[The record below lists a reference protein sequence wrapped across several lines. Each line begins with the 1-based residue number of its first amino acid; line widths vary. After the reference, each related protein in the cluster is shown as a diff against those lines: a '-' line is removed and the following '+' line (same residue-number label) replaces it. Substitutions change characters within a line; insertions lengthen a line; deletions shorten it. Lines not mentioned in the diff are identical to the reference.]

1 VIKWLNAKEAV
12 EFGESLA
19 EFFARRIPLVE
30 EENQKVI
37 SKANRRAVLNEMVR
51 KIDKFKEEHSMNF
64 YKKAKLGNA
73 FKWKLLEAG
82 FAPDIVDSLTKQ
94 ILIKL

>member
-1 VIKWLNAKEAV
+1 VIEWLNAKEAV

-19 EFFARRIPLVE
+19 EFFTRRIPLVE
-30 EENQKVI
+30 DENKKVI

-51 KIDKFKEEHSMNF
+51 KIDKFKSEHAMNF

-82 FAPDIVDSLTKQ
+82 FSSEIVDSLTKQ
-94 ILIKL
+94 VLIKM